1 MSTTYFPT
9 KAVVAQTSAGKTT
22 SNSLYIRDNSQWY
35 PIISVACPAAHVRIF
50 FGNKLIG
57 LSCLTRLQKKMW
69 IHSSNDQT

>member
-22 SNSLYIRDNSQWY
+22 SNSLYIRDNLC
-35 PIISVACPAAHVRIF
+35 ISVACPAAHVRIF

-57 LSCLTRLQKKMW
+57 LPRLTRLQKKMW